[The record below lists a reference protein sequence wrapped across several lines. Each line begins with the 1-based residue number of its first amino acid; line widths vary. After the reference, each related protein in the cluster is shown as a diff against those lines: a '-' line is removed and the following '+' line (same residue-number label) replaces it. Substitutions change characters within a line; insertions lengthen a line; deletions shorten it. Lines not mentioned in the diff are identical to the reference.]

1 MTQKVLAEKI
11 VRKYG
16 TRDPFCIA
24 KAMGFIIL
32 DVPLRYLR
40 GFYQDIHRCRIIYL
54 DDQLSEED
62 RRWVCAHELGH
73 ALQHKGYNRIFM
85 DTRTHMI
92 SSRYEK
98 EADRFAIDLLYSDD
112 DLRDLAEQS
121 IDVVANC
128 LNVSCDLAAYRM
140 KSLTL

>member
-1 MTQKVLAEKI
+1 
-11 VRKYG
+11 
-16 TRDPFCIA
+16 
-24 KAMGFIIL
+24 
-32 DVPLRYLR
+32 
-40 GFYQDIHRCRIIYL
+40 
-54 DDQLSEED
+54 
-62 RRWVCAHELGH
+62 
-73 ALQHKGYNRIFM
+73 M